1 MTQDCKICLAPHD
14 EEIHA
19 ATDRVLGWFRG
30 QVTRHL
36 DAAADEPMLSEPENL
51 GAPQLNA
58 A

>member
-1 MTQDCKICLAPHD
+1 MIHDCKVCLAPHD

-19 ATDRVLGWFRG
+19 ATDRVLGWFRA
-30 QVTRHL
+30 QVTRSLH
-36 DAAADEPMLSEPENL
+36 DAADDPMLSEEEEF

>member
-1 MTQDCKICLAPHD
+1 MTQDCKICLTPHD

-19 ATDRVLGWFRG
+19 ATDRVLGWFRA
-30 QVTRHL
+30 QVTKHL
-36 DAAADEPMLSEPENL
+36 HDEADEPMLSEGEEL

>member
-1 MTQDCKICLAPHD
+1 MTQACKVCLVQHD

-19 ATDRVLGWFRG
+19 ATDRVHGWYRA
-30 QVTRHL
+30 QVTKYLH
-36 DAAADEPMLSEPENL
+36 DPADDPMLSKREEP

>member
-1 MTQDCKICLAPHD
+1 MTQTCKICLANHD

-19 ATDRVLGWFRG
+19 ATSRIHGWFRA
-30 QVTRHL
+30 QVTKHL
-36 DAAADEPMLSEPENL
+36 HDAADDPMPIEGKEP